1 MKALIWYVDGG
12 PRLAG
17 DVALVERWRADPR
30 ALLWLD
36 LSPDDG
42 DDEAHWLA
50 HFGADET
57 TLSQAL
63 SARFPPK
70 IEHTGAGTFILL
82 RALNAEAQSIQFDT
96 IQIAFLVGERSLVS
110 RHSGHSPSIERTSSA
125 LLDVAT
131 TGLLLGFR
139 RNRWL

>member
-1 MKALIWYVDGG
+1 MTSRG
-12 PRLAG
+12 
-17 DVALVERWRADPR
+17 
-30 ALLWLD
+30 
-36 LSPDDG
+36 
-42 DDEAHWLA
+42 H
-50 HFGADET
+50 
-57 TLSQAL
+57 
-63 SARFPPK
+63 K
-70 IEHTGAGTFILL
+70 IEHTDAGTFILL
-82 RALNAEAQSIQFDT
+82 RALNAEAQSIQLDT